1 MNKTKLLPLAAAA
14 LAIPGIGLRA
24 LHLLNGFDVD
34 SGLPTAGSPW
44 VWVCAVFFV
53 LCAVLYGVLAA
64 PLRDRESVPFEKLLG
79 TDHALFRMTAVIAGL
94 LLFVTGVVLD
104 VMAKNDRKAFI
115 VESNSFAMLRR
126 R

>member
-64 PLRDRESVPFEKLLG
+64 R
-79 TDHALFRMTAVIAGL
+79 
-94 LLFVTGVVLD
+94 
-104 VMAKNDRKAFI
+104 RKACRLKSCSARI
-115 VESNSFAMLRR
+115 TRCSA
-126 R
+126 